1 MAYTTAAEG
10 ECTCG
15 YGRGAAA
22 SDVTWQ
28 FTAIPDK
35 PPTIALGQ
43 GAGRP
48 GARGVAA
55 LSKCDPARLRSN
67 VSWWRPDCLAGHVG
81 LELRNVVAN
90 YAFEKSRRFAGN
102 QPNSGHGGHSRL

>member
-55 LSKCDPARLRSN
+55 FLQTPGR
-67 VSWWRPDCLAGHVG
+67 
-81 LELRNVVAN
+81 
-90 YAFEKSRRFAGN
+90 
-102 QPNSGHGGHSRL
+102 